1 MLNEKR
7 KKIEKDILDQINF
20 EKIKKENNNVII
32 YYNKSLNEGLIG
44 IIAAR
49 LKDYFN
55 KPAIVIT
62 KSNNVLK
69 GSARSTPIYNIGNL
83 IKKLIDKKIIIS
95 GGGHNMAAGFTIT
108 KEKINLLDKFIQNN
122 YSQKINRLNNLSI
135 YEMEISPSAINKDFM
150 NSLNKLGPFGNHN
163 FIPTFL
169 IKDVKIIKTNIIN
182 NKHISAIVKPR
193 IGPSIKS
200 ICFNCM
206 NSKISEY
213 LLSYKNKIN
222 IIGQIQENV
231 WNNKKTIQLIIKDI
245 IF

>member
-1 MLNEKR
+1 MVSRVQGWGFLGASARFAVKG
-7 KKIEKDILDQINF
+7 F
-20 EKIKKENNNVII
+20 ESLTIPSAIGRDWCKGVLKKENNNVII

-122 YSQKINRLNNLSI
+122 YS
-135 YEMEISPSAINKDFM
+135 Y
-150 NSLNKLGPFGNHN
+150 
-163 FIPTFL
+163 
-169 IKDVKIIKTNIIN
+169 
-182 NKHISAIVKPR
+182 
-193 IGPSIKS
+193 
-200 ICFNCM
+200 
-206 NSKISEY
+206 
-213 LLSYKNKIN
+213 
-222 IIGQIQENV
+222 NV
-231 WNNKKTIQLIIKDI
+231 
-245 IF
+245 